1 MPIEGKI
8 IPMDD
13 AARVAELDSVVG
25 CDFDVAQISK
35 LRSTDS
41 DCQLVQPPAA
51 CAGDHSRTGGSKMT
65 TPDQN
70 RFASMVRMLQTAYP
84 NTWERHLHNLGV
96 TASADL
102 PPAELE
108 RVMGRVFWMVPQAGI
123 KNPAAWIASDM
134 ARVERAS
141 ASVEPEAPRKVALDV
156 AVRQIPVELKPAKLG
171 TDLAKTSGAPPLAS
185 ETGIKDPAAR
195 IATDTAPAR
204 AASASVEPEAP
215 RKVAPPAAVRQN
227 PVLKPVKL
235 RVDPAKTS
243 GAPPLASETGIKNPA
258 VSIATD
264 MARVTA
270 PLASE
275 ARIKDP
281 AARIAINMARV
292 TAPSAAFA
300 ARQSR

>member
-1 MPIEGKI
+1 
-8 IPMDD
+8 
-13 AARVAELDSVVG
+13 
-25 CDFDVAQISK
+25 
-35 LRSTDS
+35 
-41 DCQLVQPPAA
+41 
-51 CAGDHSRTGGSKMT
+51 MT

-96 TASADL
+96 TASADP

-108 RVMGRVFWMVPQAGI
+108 RVMGRVFGWFPRPGSKI
-123 KNPAAWIASDM
+123 LLPGSRLTWLAWSGFG
-134 ARVERAS
+134 VGRA
-141 ASVEPEAPRKVALDV
+141 EAPRKVALGV

-227 PVLKPVKL
+227 PVL
-235 RVDPAKTS
+235 
-243 GAPPLASETGIKNPA
+243 
-258 VSIATD
+258 
-264 MARVTA
+264 
-270 PLASE
+270 
-275 ARIKDP
+275 
-281 AARIAINMARV
+281 
-292 TAPSAAFA
+292 
-300 ARQSR
+300 SRSSSS